1 MVLYSGAIC
10 YAETFIEE
18 QNVSIVMIYYNI
30 SNIIT
35 YAMPSTFDLYSKEYI
50 AFLYSLSQIS
60 ITPLQLWNTETNF
73 LSLKRKL
80 LPFWATQLFQG
91 IIMDSN
97 FSPPT

>member
-1 MVLYSGAIC
+1 MVSYSGAIC

-30 SNIIT
+30 SDLIT

-50 AFLYSLSQIS
+50 AFLHSLSQIS
-60 ITPLQLWNTETNF
+60 ITLLQPWNTEANLLF
-73 LSLKRKL
+73 LKRKL

-97 FSPPT
+97 FPPPA